1 MARVEARLMLACQAR
16 KRGERRGRRRGA
28 GGPRLG
34 GGGRSRREGCR
45 GAWPLFVRACYAW
58 LFSVCERRQQGGRRK
73 ERKKE
78 KEGKGKK
85 KKKKYGK
92 FSKLENFCKI
102 KDNL

>member
-28 GGPRLG
+28 GGATAG

-85 KKKKYGK
+85 KKEKIWKIFQTRK
-92 FSKLENFCKI
+92 FPQNKR
-102 KDNL
+102 